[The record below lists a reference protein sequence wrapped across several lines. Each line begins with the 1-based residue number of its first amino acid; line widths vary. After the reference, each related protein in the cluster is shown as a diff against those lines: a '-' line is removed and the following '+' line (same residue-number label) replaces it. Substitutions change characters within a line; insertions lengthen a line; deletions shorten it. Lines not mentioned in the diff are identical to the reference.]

1 MPENTASVPPL
12 AQALGRVASGLYVV
26 STRGPEGPMG
36 FVASFVIQ
44 AGFEPPTVSVAV
56 GKGRDHLT
64 AIRDSG
70 GFTVSIVDKASSGA
84 MGAFFKKRAAGESP
98 FDDVAHQA
106 APSGLPVLT
115 DALGWLD
122 CKLSGEHAT
131 GDHVVVYGTV
141 EAGSLAREDEPLTHV
156 RKDGR
161 TY

>member
-1 MPENTASVPPL
+1 MVTSTGPDGPL
-12 AQALGRVASGLYVV
+12 
-26 STRGPEGPMG
+26 G

-56 GKGRDHLT
+56 AKGRDHLA
-64 AIRDSG
+64 AIREQG
-70 GFTVSIVDKASSGA
+70 GFAVSIVDKESSGA
-84 MGAFFKKRAAGESP
+84 MGAFFKKREPGESP
-98 FDDVAHQA
+98 FDDLATHG
-106 APSGLPVLT
+106 APSGIPVLS

-122 CKLSGEHAT
+122 CKLAGEHAT

-141 EAGSLAREDEPLTHV
+141 EAGSLTREGDPMTHV